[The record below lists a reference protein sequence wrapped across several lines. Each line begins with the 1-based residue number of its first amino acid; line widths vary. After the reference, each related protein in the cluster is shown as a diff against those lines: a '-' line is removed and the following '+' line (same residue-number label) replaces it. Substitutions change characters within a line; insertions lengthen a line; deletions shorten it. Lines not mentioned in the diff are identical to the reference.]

1 MTKRK
6 AQPKDSKE
14 QGANGAPAVEAGRD
28 TSPRSSFSSKH
39 FINREISWLEFNGR
53 VLEEAQDK
61 TTPLLDRLKFLSIF
75 SSNLDEFFMVRVAGL
90 REQAFQAGAP
100 QDRNA
105 DGLPALRQLRKISS
119 ATRELVAEQYR
130 CFNDAVMPSLRENG
144 IEIVQ
149 HSDFAQDPSVDEYFR
164 DTVFPVLTPMAI
176 DPSHPRHRYHNRA
189 LYVIAKLRRRSG
201 LGPRRMLGVVQVPLV
216 LPRLVPVASDKLAKS
231 RFILL
236 EDMIADRLPELFGGF
251 EVETSTTF
259 RVTRDSD
266 IAIIEQESDDMLRL
280 IEERLRARRRA
291 DAVRIEIS
299 IDADISLI
307 DTIIEQEQVRGG
319 AFESGQGYSEVYR
332 IRGPLDLTG
341 FNSLVKLTGYEH
353 LRDKPANPLT
363 PRGLRRHGEDLLAA
377 IRRRD
382 ILLHH
387 PYDSFDSVVDF
398 VNLAA
403 TDPQVLAIKQTVY
416 RTSGDSPII
425 RSLIAAAEAGKHVT
439 ALVELKARFDEQANV
454 AWARQLEH
462 AGANVVFGFMDLKT
476 HCKICMIARQEDD
489 NVRRYVHLATGNY
502 NPTTAKSYTDM
513 GLFTVDNEIADDV
526 SALFNFL
533 TGYSQGHKWNKLA
546 VAPNHLQNRTIELIE
561 AQTRRARKGKSSRIF
576 AKLNSLVDPRV
587 IEALYHASQEGV
599 PVDLFVRG
607 ICSLRPGIE
616 GVSENIRVRSIV
628 DRYLE
633 HSRIMVF
640 GEGER
645 AKVFLSSADWMPRNF
660 YRRVE
665 VMFPIESPGLRRRF
679 MNEIIPAYMN
689 DNVKS
694 RELQSDGTYLRAKPK
709 DSAQYYRCQDELHQL
724 NFDSA
729 QQSKAR
735 HYRE

>member
-6 AQPKDSKE
+6 SQPKDPE
-14 QGANGAPAVEAGRD
+14 AQGANSAPPLETGRD
-28 TSPRSSFSSKH
+28 SSPRSTFSSKH

-149 HSDFAQDPSVDEYFR
+149 HSDFAEDPSVDEYFR

-216 LPRLVPVASDKLAKS
+216 LPRLVPVASDKLART

-280 IEERLRARRRA
+280 IEERLKARRRA

-319 AFESGQGYSEVYR
+319 AFESGEGYSEVYR
-332 IRGPLDLTG
+332 IKGPLDLTG
-341 FNSLVKLTGYEH
+341 FNSLTRLTDFEH

-387 PYDSFDSVVDF
+387 PYDSFDPVVDF

-561 AQTRRARKGKSSRIF
+561 SQTKRARKGKSARIF
-576 AKLNSLVDPRV
+576 AKLNSLVDPRT
-587 IEALYHASQEGV
+587 ITALYHASQAGV
-599 PVDLFVRG
+599 PIDLLVRG
-607 ICSLRPGIE
+607 ICCLRPGIE

-689 DNVKS
+689 DNVKA
-694 RELQSDGTYLRAKPK
+694 RELQSDGTYLRATPK
-709 DSAQYYRCQDELHQL
+709 DGEQYNRCQDELHQL